1 MVRALSADLCGRKAS
16 SPLAERAVRT
26 PDSLLP
32 GWSWVKI
39 CGGAGPQ
46 GRAAGTD
53 RTRTPRLAVASPIGW
68 QRLAERRVTMRKQ
81 IFLATA
87 VMLSLAA
94 CGKAEAPAAPETAE
108 AEKSVLADGPAAE
121 IRTVAAADLPPGLR
135 DAVLARVPGM
145 TIAEAERKERDGKI
159 LDRKSTRLHS
169 SH

>member
-68 QRLAERRVTMRKQ
+68 PRWAERGVPMQKQ
-81 IFLATA
+81 IFLGKA
-87 VMLSLAA
+87 VRQSLAA
-94 CGKAEAPAAPETAE
+94 A
-108 AEKSVLADGPAAE
+108 
-121 IRTVAAADLPPGLR
+121 
-135 DAVLARVPGM
+135 
-145 TIAEAERKERDGKI
+145 
-159 LDRKSTRLHS
+159 RKSIVEGKKGVG
-169 SH
+169 

>member
-1 MVRALSADLCGRKAS
+1 MVRALSADLCGRKAF

-68 QRLAERRVTMRKQ
+68 QRLAERRVTLRKQ

-87 VMLSLAA
+87 VMLSLAS

-108 AEKSVLADGPAAE
+108 SENSVLADAPAAE
-121 IRTVAAADLPPGLR
+121 ISTVAASDLPPPLL
-135 DAVLARVPGM
+135 DAVLARLPAI
-145 TIAEAERKERDGKI
+145 TIPVA
-159 LDRKSTRLHS
+159 LP
-169 SH
+169 